1 MIGLGEASRL
11 YAGLTWTRLRRGRLL
26 YVCAVLLAL
35 PIVGTGALAIAGYQD
50 SGFFNDVME
59 LYFRF
64 LIPFVPALLASPVVA
79 EEIDAKTYT
88 FLFAR
93 PAPRSALVL
102 GKYVAVVVPT
112 IVVTVVAVA
121 ACWLL
126 AMVRVPDRMA
136 EQLPHLAQ
144 AELAAVLGTLAFASL
159 ASVLGSLFTR
169 HPFMGVIAYL
179 LVVEAGLGSAP
190 VVLNLL
196 AISWHLRNLADLP
209 LAEVSFFALHVPGW
223 ISGILVGALASVTLL
238 LASWLVSESEYNSR

>member
-1 MIGLGEASRL
+1 MIGLGEAAQL

-26 YVCAVLLAL
+26 YVCAVLLVL
-35 PIVGTGALAIAGYQD
+35 PILGAAGLAIAGHWGRGLFD
-50 SGFFNDVME
+50 ELLE

-64 LIPFVPALLASPVVA
+64 LVPFVPALLASPVVA

-93 PAPRSALVL
+93 PAPRSALVV
-102 GKYVAVVVPT
+102 GKYIAVVVPAT
-112 IVVTVVAVA
+112 LVTVAAIA
-121 ACWLL
+121 ACWLIAMARFPSDMGENL
-126 AMVRVPDRMA
+126 A
-136 EQLPHLAQ
+136 HLAQ

-179 LVVEAGLGSAP
+179 LVVEAGLGSTP
-190 VVLNLL
+190 IVLNLL

-209 LAEVSFFALHVPGW
+209 LAEVSFFALHIPGW
-223 ISGILVGALASVTLL
+223 VSGVVVSALAGLTLL